1 MNHEAGGKRGEG
13 NFPPTAID
21 LTNTRRLVAEVVS
34 TSPVIVE
41 QVPLDQIKVRIRLR
55 TPKESKVADIAESIK
70 TIGLLNPITID
81 QDNYIVCGYHR
92 YLAHKLLKAE
102 CIDAIRKDFS
112 PIYFEMSE
120 IDENIKRNDIKSY
133 IEFSE
138 HLKRREELLIEL
150 GLRKKSGYN
159 KKEDGKLTTNEVAEE
174 LDMTNRL
181 YRIKRQI
188 AEKMIEEVRDE
199 LRDTQFAEVL
209 MDMVKLSQQ
218 TPDIQRKISALL
230 ITGKYSTFKRA
241 MVEGSNEVVRRTK
254 DYKIDFNMKER
265 FGIPHSIANFKKAN
279 TELQNLCN
287 LVSKD
292 PEVEWVK
299 RDGVHFGETQIP
311 VYQMA
316 ADHAEFLINYY
327 VPEGGLVLDQFMGR
341 ATNCFASL
349 CSGRR
354 FIGYDVEK
362 KNIDKTNEVIN
373 EYLPDFSDRVQLFH
387 SDGIALEELKDKS
400 DYLDACCCDPP
411 YIAQNERY
419 TTDERDLSNM
429 NYKQYIEKMEQNF
442 VELFRLI
449 KKSNFE
455 KKEFYPVIFK
465 VGTGRRGKHGICDM
479 SAEFQ
484 YLAKSTGFVVWDLFY
499 NQLNTPWGSV
509 NWERN
514 YLNRYVQKSHES
526 NLVFCRF

>member
-1 MNHEAGGKRGEG
+1 M
-13 NFPPTAID
+13 TD
-21 LTNTRRLVAEVVS
+21 VVVS
-34 TSPVIVE
+34 TAPELVVE
-41 QVPLDQIKVRIRLR
+41 EVATNQIKIRFRLR
-55 TPKESKVADIAESIK
+55 SPREENVEELAESIS
-70 TIGLLNPITID
+70 TLGLLNPITID
-81 QDNYIVCGYHR
+81 NENFLIAGYHR
-92 YLAHKLLKAE
+92 LQAFQLLGIEKIP
-102 CIDAIRKDFS
+102 CIRKDFS
-112 PIYFEMSE
+112 RIYCELGE
-120 IDENIKRNDIKSY
+120 IAENLTRASLCRISAA
-133 IEFSE
+133 E
-138 HLKRREELLIEL
+138 HMVRREELYEEL
-150 GLRKKSGYN
+150 GMRMKSGFN
-159 KKEDGKLTTNEVAEE
+159 KNNEGMVTTK
-174 LDMTNRL
+174 D
-181 YRIKRQI
+181 I
-188 AEKMIEEVRDE
+188 AELHGTSNRVYRLRRQPYKIIEEVRDE
-199 LRDTQFAEVL
+199 LRDTKFAYNL

-218 TPDIQRKISALL
+218 PEDIQRRISTLL

-241 MVEGSNEVVRRTK
+241 MVEGSNQVVRRTK

-279 TELQNLCN
+279 SELQNLCN

-292 PEVEWVK
+292 PDVEWVK

-316 ADHAEFLINYY
+316 SDHAEFLINYY

-400 DYLDACCCDPP
+400 DYLDAVCCDPP

-419 TTDERDLSNM
+419 TNDDRDLSNM
-429 NYKQYIEKMEQNF
+429 NYKQYVEKMEQNF

-514 YLNRYVQKSHES
+514 YMNRYVQKNHES

>member
-1 MNHEAGGKRGEG
+1 MTVAT
-13 NFPPTAID
+13 PTQ
-21 LTNTRRLVAEVVS
+21 LVVEEVA
-34 TSPVIVE
+34 TKDI
-41 QVPLDQIKVRIRLR
+41 RIRFRLR
-55 TPKESKVADIAESIK
+55 TPNKENVQELAESIS

-81 QDNYIVCGYHR
+81 NENFLICGFHR
-92 YLAHKLLKAE
+92 LQSFQLLGIEKIP
-102 CIDAIRKDFS
+102 CIRKDFS
-112 PIYFEMSE
+112 LVYAQIGE
-120 IDENIKRNDIKSY
+120 IDENLKVSAMCRISQA
-133 IEFSE
+133 E
-138 HLKRREELLIEL
+138 HMVRREELYAEL
-150 GLRKKSGYN
+150 GMRMKSGNSRTTDGMVTTKDIAALHGTSNRVYRLRRQPYN
-159 KKEDGKLTTNEVAEE
+159 IVKD
-174 LDMTNRL
+174 
-181 YRIKRQI
+181 
-188 AEKMIEEVRDE
+188 VRDQ
-199 LRDTQFAEVL
+199 LRESKFGYNL

-218 TPDIQRKISALL
+218 PENIQRNISQLL
-230 ITGKYSTFKRA
+230 IEGKYSTFRQA

-254 DYKIDFNMKER
+254 EYRIDFNMKER

-299 RDGVHFGETQIP
+299 RNGLHFGETQIP

-341 ATNCFASL
+341 ATNCLASL

-362 KNIDKTNEVIN
+362 KNIDRTNEVIK
-373 EYLPDFSDRVQLFH
+373 EYLPDFQDRCQLFH
-387 SDGIALEELKDKS
+387 SDGIALEELKNKS
-400 DYLDACCCDPP
+400 DYLDAVCCDPP

-419 TTDERDLSNM
+419 TSDERDLSNM
-429 NYKQYIEKMEQNF
+429 NYKRYIEKIEQNF
-442 VELFRLI
+442 GELFRLI

-465 VGTGRRGKHGICDM
+465 VGTGRRGAHGICDM

-514 YLNRYVQKSHES
+514 YINKYVQKNHES

>member
-1 MNHEAGGKRGEG
+1 MVVAPSPE
-13 NFPPTAID
+13 
-21 LTNTRRLVAEVVS
+21 LVVETVK
-34 TSPVIVE
+34 TS
-41 QVPLDQIKVRIRLR
+41 QIRIRFRLR
-55 TPKESKVADIAESIK
+55 TPRDENVKELAESIQ

-81 QDNYIVCGYHR
+81 NENFLIAGYHR
-92 YLAHKLLKAE
+92 LQAFELLGIE
-102 CIDAIRKDFS
+102 EIPCIRKDFS
-112 PIYFEMSE
+112 RVYSELGE
-120 IDENIKRNDIKSY
+120 IDENLKQASLCRISQA
-133 IEFSE
+133 E
-138 HLKRREELLIEL
+138 HMVRREELYGEL
-150 GLRKKSGYN
+150 GIRVKTGQIKSS
-159 KKEDGKLTTNEVAEE
+159 ECMVTTK
-174 LDMTNRL
+174 D
-181 YRIKRQI
+181 I
-188 AEKMIEEVRDE
+188 AELHGTSNRVYRLRRQPYNIIEEVRDE
-199 LRDTQFAEVL
+199 LRDTKFAYNL

-218 TPDIQRKISALL
+218 PEDIQRRISTLL

-241 MVEGSNEVVRRTK
+241 MVEGSTEVIRRTK

-299 RDGVHFGETQIP
+299 RDGMHFGETLIP

-341 ATNCFASL
+341 ATNCLASL
-349 CSGRR
+349 CSGRH

-362 KNIDKTNEVIN
+362 KNIDKTQEVIN

-419 TTDERDLSNM
+419 TNDERDLSNM

-442 VELFRLI
+442 QELYRLI
-449 KKSNFE
+449 KRSNFE

-465 VGTGRRGKHGICDM
+465 VGTGRRGEQGICDM

-484 YLAKSTGFVVWDLFY
+484 FLAKSTGFVVWDLFY

-514 YLNRYVQKSHES
+514 YVNRYVQKNHET
-526 NLVFCRF
+526 NLVFVKF